1 MGMNISRARAIQWIT
16 LNPAKALG
24 ISDQVGSLEVG
35 KMADLVIWDGDPFSV
50 FSKAEKVFIDGHL
63 KYDAE
68 NDHAY
73 ERTDF
78 DLGII
83 DPEESR
89 L

>member
-1 MGMNISRARAIQWIT
+1 
-16 LNPAKALG
+16 
-24 ISDQVGSLEVG
+24 
-35 KMADLVIWDGDPFSV
+35 MADLVIWDGDPFSV

>member
-1 MGMNISRARAIQWIT
+1 
-16 LNPAKALG
+16 
-24 ISDQVGSLEVG
+24 
-35 KMADLVIWDGDPFSV
+35 MADLVIWDGDPFSV

-63 KYDAE
+63 KFDAE
-68 NDHAY
+68 NDNAY